1 MYWMLWNKQLCR
13 DESQFAAACCWGGGR
28 IREWL
33 PYLHLSFWGVSTFWG
48 CLEVTGCNSGDMLN
62 VTDCKYCLIC
72 IYNSKTWARGPM
84 QVFKTVWSSYK
95 QGFLIPLYFAF
106 TVSPT
111 GEAQAYFPLKMMAFV
126 SCRLHNKIW
135 WTIFGLWEPVKVA
148 AVSPVSFTEPKVE
161 GLLMMAAYKDRGILT
176 SCGQENWQCDLR
188 THLQRSLSL

>member
-1 MYWMLWNKQLCR
+1 MCCDQLLEDPPVWLPSIGGLFFEQWAKINHFSLTLLSSECFNHISRKTDNDNGVLVPRIALSTRMECYIYKFYNVAKPWKHTKWFKKKIYLLHESMYWKLQKKQLCR

-84 QVFKTVWSSYK
+84 
-95 QGFLIPLYFAF
+95 
-106 TVSPT
+106 
-111 GEAQAYFPLKMMAFV
+111 
-126 SCRLHNKIW
+126 
-135 WTIFGLWEPVKVA
+135 
-148 AVSPVSFTEPKVE
+148 
-161 GLLMMAAYKDRGILT
+161 
-176 SCGQENWQCDLR
+176 
-188 THLQRSLSL
+188 